1 MTTMPNDEWF
11 RLLASWSKELLSATD
26 RIHYLIGN
34 RHQPTK
40 GSYREA
46 LLRRLLRR
54 VLPDRFRVST
64 GFIYRWNEPPTRQID
79 VLIWDAQQHSALL
92 EEGDLAILTADAV
105 AAIIEV
111 KSTLTTSD
119 LRDALDLLH
128 PVCWVNWRYTSE
140 TSLTGL
146 SQQVPDVPFRAVFAY
161 NYQHTDVSATV
172 AFVFSELAS
181 FYRQRFGDDAKRA
194 LTHSGNNLK
203 WINML
208 DSICIADGP
217 QIEQTHVTI
226 DCDDGGSYDAPGFV
240 AYAGHPTGESIAVG
254 RFCMYLL
261 WSLTGWAGGEAARV
275 TLRAPAPT
283 TLPGICCFGQF
294 PGTPQ
299 RLRLWGADVPPET
312 LWCPEP
318 PLWSLASV
326 VSHGQSTEG
335 A

>member
-1 MTTMPNDEWF
+1 MTTVPNDNWF

-64 GFIYRWNEPPTRQID
+64 GFIYRWNKPPSRQID

-92 EEGDLAILTADAV
+92 EEGELAILTDDAV

-111 KSTLTTSD
+111 KSTLD
-119 LRDALDLLH
+119 ADELRDALDLLH
-128 PVCWVNWRYTSE
+128 PDSWINWRYPSE
-140 TSLTGL
+140 HSLHSL
-146 SQQVPDVPFRAVFAY
+146 PQQVPDVPFRAVFAY
-161 NYQHTDVSATV
+161 NSPHTDVGKTASTI
-172 AFVFSELAS
+172 FSELAS
-181 FYRQRFGDDAKRA
+181 FYRQRFGDDAKLA
-194 LTHSGNNLK
+194 LEHSSSLR
-203 WINML
+203 WINMV

-217 QIEQTHVTI
+217 QIEQTPVTI
-226 DCDDGGSYDAPGFV
+226 ECDGGSYEAPGFV
-240 AYAGHPTGESIAVG
+240 AYEGHPIGESISVG

-261 WSLTGWAGGEAARV
+261 ASLTGWAGGEAARE
-275 TLRAPAPT
+275 TLHAPAPT
-283 TLPGICCFGQF
+283 ARPGVCCFGRF
-294 PGTPQ
+294 PETPQ
-299 RLRLWGADVPPET
+299 RLRLWGTYVSPET

-318 PLWSLASV
+318 PLWSVASA
-326 VSHGQSTEG
+326 VSNDQSPED